1 MRWHNAAPCAAAEA
15 WSDVPRTKRSND
27 SLHLV
32 HSNSVWCCA
41 GPRAWPGCT
50 AIAALLQG
58 DQLWVANA
66 GDCRAVLCR
75 GGVAVAVSRD
85 HNADDEEERRR
96 VVEAG
101 AHVAR
106 RMGNWRVGQA
116 GIQVTRQ
123 VKAGGMHR
131 LS

>member
-1 MRWHNAAPCAAAEA
+1 MAG
-15 WSDVPRTKRSND
+15 SRS
-27 SLHLV
+27 
-32 HSNSVWCCA
+32 
-41 GPRAWPGCT
+41 WPGCT

-75 GGVAVAVSRD
+75 GGLAMAASRD
-85 HNADDEEERRR
+85 HNADDDEERRR
-96 VVEAG
+96 VVAAG
-101 AHVAR
+101 AQVAF

-123 VKAGGMHR
+123 VVPSMPLQTACKVIHLACIDKLMA
-131 LS
+131 